1 MKRKKISIRFRQSA
15 YRLLKNSKFKPAY
28 VFAELIDNSIQ
39 SYLDN
44 KSELEKID
52 KNYRLSVIISK
63 KNNELIIVDNAAGIS
78 DSKMEKA
85 LEPGSLPDNRE
96 GLNEFGIGLKNAA
109 VWMADF
115 YTLKTSSIGE
125 AYSKTVKFDY
135 HDVVNNDVEEIDE
148 DFKKEKI
155 SRSYTKITLSQLR
168 VDEVKYDYDEIAK
181 QIASIYRGMLMSGEL
196 SISFFGK
203 DLSYTQ
209 PEFLKAPYYPDT
221 KKYKKGELKTK
232 PKSFEWCFS
241 FDIPLN
247 GKRMHGFVGILS
259 KMQKNSNG
267 ISYCRR
273 GRVIEGAG
281 DEKMYPPSICSKEA
295 SSHQRKRMFGEFN
308 FDNFEV
314 SFDKGKLLAEEEI
327 TELIDLLSDQLKVF
341 TPKGSTKTYNMLK
354 QASEL
359 RVDEDVNEGDMIL
372 KLKQKHTKAERKKE
386 TIIKEEKKYEKILN
400 RKLEKTVTK
409 KVDKKVKIDPE
420 KSIEKTIPGLNG
432 EKFLLRYTIKN
443 EDISDILYDIDIRD
457 VKDRG
462 EKDLLD
468 KGIKKIIEG
477 YINVGCPFLN
487 RNDFLLKGKTFE
499 AYTEF
504 VEYLMIS
511 EAICEVKGLKKA
523 HYLRDTINDLA
534 NI

>member
-125 AYSKTVKFDY
+125 PYSKTVKFDY

-203 DLSYTQ
+203 DL
-209 PEFLKAPYYPDT
+209 
-221 KKYKKGELKTK
+221 
-232 PKSFEWCFS
+232 
-241 FDIPLN
+241 
-247 GKRMHGFVGILS
+247 
-259 KMQKNSNG
+259 
-267 ISYCRR
+267 
-273 GRVIEGAG
+273 
-281 DEKMYPPSICSKEA
+281 
-295 SSHQRKRMFGEFN
+295 
-308 FDNFEV
+308 
-314 SFDKGKLLAEEEI
+314 
-327 TELIDLLSDQLKVF
+327 
-341 TPKGSTKTYNMLK
+341 
-354 QASEL
+354 
-359 RVDEDVNEGDMIL
+359 
-372 KLKQKHTKAERKKE
+372 
-386 TIIKEEKKYEKILN
+386 
-400 RKLEKTVTK
+400 
-409 KVDKKVKIDPE
+409 
-420 KSIEKTIPGLNG
+420 
-432 EKFLLRYTIKN
+432 
-443 EDISDILYDIDIRD
+443 
-457 VKDRG
+457 
-462 EKDLLD
+462 
-468 KGIKKIIEG
+468 
-477 YINVGCPFLN
+477 
-487 RNDFLLKGKTFE
+487 
-499 AYTEF
+499 
-504 VEYLMIS
+504 
-511 EAICEVKGLKKA
+511 
-523 HYLRDTINDLA
+523 
-534 NI
+534 